1 VGIQKTGKEVGR
13 REERGVGMGGLQG
26 YRAAGSK
33 MDKVHRTALGG
44 KREMWAV
51 YAMWYFAIMNLIGG
65 IASMLW
71 SGSTG
76 VVWNVLLM
84 QHMATF

>member
-1 VGIQKTGKEVGR
+1 MGKEVGR

-33 MDKVHRTALGG
+33 TDKVRRTALGG
-44 KREMWAV
+44 KREMQAV
-51 YAMWYFAIMNLIGG
+51 YAAWYFAIMNLIGR

-71 SGSTG
+71 SGSMG

-84 QHMATF
+84 QRMVTF